1 LRQER
6 AASHGGAVRS
16 WYHEAA
22 EETTVDLA
30 VLGLKHDQ
38 APVAVRER
46 VALTA
51 GPMDRFY
58 AALSQV
64 GADGAVAL
72 STCNRTE
79 IYWTGSVPVPT
90 MTELWADAVGVAA
103 DTIRDHAFLYWGR
116 AAVTH
121 LFSVAAGLDSM
132 MFGET
137 QILGQVKD
145 AYQTAQAAGVVGRLH
160 RVFLAALR
168 VGKRA
173 HAETGISENALS
185 VGYAGV
191 ELARK
196 VFGDLGGVTALVVGA
211 GDMGTLV
218 ARHLR
223 GAGVGRM
230 WVMNR
235 TPERAQSLAAELQA
249 TAVPFDRLADN
260 VAGAD
265 LVVSSTANPAVIVT
279 EAMVRRG
286 LRLRRGRPWLFL
298 DLSVPRNV
306 APGVE
311 RLHDSV
317 FRYDIDDLKTVVDV
331 NRARR
336 EREADQVRRI
346 IAEEEARLQ
355 ADLDVSQVGPLIR
368 SLRDKA
374 DSIRR
379 AELER
384 VYQRLPGLS
393 ERERQ
398 VVARA
403 TELMVNKILNDP
415 MVSIRGWAERPEGS
429 LYLSALKELFRLDE
443 DPPPVA
449 PKD

>member
-1 LRQER
+1 
-6 AASHGGAVRS
+6 
-16 WYHEAA
+16 
-22 EETTVDLA
+22 
-30 VLGLKHDQ
+30 
-38 APVAVRER
+38 
-46 VALTA
+46 
-51 GPMDRFY
+51 
-58 AALSQV
+58 
-64 GADGAVAL
+64 
-72 STCNRTE
+72 
-79 IYWTGSVPVPT
+79 
-90 MTELWADAVGVAA
+90 
-103 DTIRDHAFLYWGR
+103 
-116 AAVTH
+116 VTH

-196 VFGDLGGVTALVVGA
+196 VFGELGGVTALVIGA

-249 TAVPFDRLADN
+249 AAVPFERLADN

-265 LVVSSTANPAVIVT
+265 LVVSSTAHPDILVS

-317 FRYDIDDLKTVVDV
+317 FRYDIDDLKTVVDI

-346 IAEEEARLQ
+346 VAEEEERLQ

-393 ERERQ
+393 EREKQ

-443 DPPPVA
+443 EPPPVA